1 VSCIGHFLEMYVFGK
16 VEATDLL
23 SMKSLLRKQ
32 RQLLDPGEFDIP
44 PITGDPAYKAAA
56 LEVAQL
62 KQRLAETEK
71 RRERAINFAR
81 AGAPATISTGA
92 ADVEKAETKR
102 KSRVA
107 ALLSG
112 GTVLALDPQ
121 RELQAVEAEERDL
134 LAGLYDA
141 QARLNDVVATL
152 SHEMAL
158 RYAESHNESLR
169 AAMDAI
175 AALHDAV
182 DCMFSLRARLMAA
195 GYRVNSINVPLP
207 PLQIDY
213 FGDAQRFGTA
223 AWYYRAWLEKLGVL

>member
-1 VSCIGHFLEMYVFGK
+1 MMMSK
-16 VEATDLL
+16 
-23 SMKSLLRKQ
+23 RKPP

-44 PITGDPAYKAAA
+44 PITGDPAFKAAA

-81 AGAPATISTGA
+81 ARAPATMSTGGADA
-92 ADVEKAETKR
+92 AKTEAKR

-121 RELQAVEAEERDL
+121 REIEAADAEERDL
-134 LAGLYDA
+134 LAALYDA
-141 QARLNDVVATL
+141 QARLADVVATL
-152 SHEMAL
+152 SFEMSQ
-158 RYAESHNESLR
+158 RYKEEHNESLR
-169 AAMDAI
+169 AALDAI

-195 GYRVNSINVPLP
+195 GYRVNSITP
-207 PLQIDY
+207 PTPPVQLDF
-213 FGDAQRFGTA
+213 FGDPQRFGTV
-223 AWYYRAWLEKLGVL
+223 AWYFRGWLVKQGVIRE